1 MIYSVLS
8 FQYTCKTTAPVV
20 ITQQP
25 ELLGSM
31 TGDVA
36 ILYCAASSIPT
47 PHVTWFR
54 IQNGVSAEQMNES
67 HAIIHRTNN
76 DSMMIS
82 TLQLGPTIDVNVTGY
97 FCRGNNGFSS
107 IDSNTVH
114 ILESKY
120 IYVHRYPSSS
130 SILTAKMTYSLL
142 YTLRH
147 SK

>member
-1 MIYSVLS
+1 M
-8 FQYTCKTTAPVV
+8 

-25 ELLGSM
+25 ELLGSV
-31 TGDVA
+31 TGDTA

-54 IQNGVSAEQMNES
+54 IQNGVSAEQMNDS
-67 HAIIHRTNN
+67 HAIIHRMNN

-82 TLQLGPTIDVNVTGY
+82 TLQLGPIIDVNVTGY

-107 IDSNTVH
+107 IDSNIVH

-120 IYVHRYPSSS
+120 TCVHCYI
-130 SILTAKMTYSLL
+130 SIIQFNTDS
-142 YTLRH
+142 
-147 SK
+147 